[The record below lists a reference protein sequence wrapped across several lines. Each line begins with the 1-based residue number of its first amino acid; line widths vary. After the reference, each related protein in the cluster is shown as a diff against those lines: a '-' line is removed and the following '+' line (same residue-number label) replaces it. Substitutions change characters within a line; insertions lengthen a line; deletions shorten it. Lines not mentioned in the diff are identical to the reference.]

1 VILLCKRGII
11 LDRIN
16 FLKINHFL
24 SPSNFPPIISHG
36 WRTFLVL
43 ISRAYKVEL
52 DPNNKQCTA
61 LRQHCGA
68 ARHVWNWGLSEKK
81 RLYKETGKSPSAID
95 LHRKLNLLKKV
106 PKDQGGKPWLY
117 EASKCA
123 GQESLRDL
131 DKAFKN
137 FFRRCKQKNV
147 RRKGFPKFKSR
158 RKGLGTCRF
167 TGSIRASETHVQL
180 PRLGKIR
187 LKERGYLPTPE
198 NENVRVLSATV
209 SEKAGRWFVSFA
221 VKEEVTNPIPKV
233 KAKPVGID
241 VGISSLATCSDGTV
255 YENPRALRR
264 NLQRLRRFQRS
275 LSRKK
280 KGSQNRRKAIRRVQ
294 RLHYRVSCLRS
305 DSLHKATSEIVQR
318 YDLLGIETLNVFGML
333 KNRKLSR
340 ALSDTSMSEFLRQI
354 RYKAEWKGA
363 EVFEAPRFYPSSKTC
378 SSCGQV
384 KQGLALKDRVFRCD
398 FCGLV
403 IGRDLNAAINLK
415 ELARS
420 SRVTACGEE
429 SSGHGHWA
437 MTKLSSMKQEP
448 NTRTTHLSNFG

>member
-1 VILLCKRGII
+1 MGIAVK
-11 LDRIN
+11 
-16 FLKINHFL
+16 FLQV
-24 SPSNFPPIISHG
+24 
-36 WRTFLVL
+36 LVN
-43 ISRAYKVEL
+43 RAYKVEL
-52 DPNNKQCTA
+52 DPNNKQRSG
-61 LRQHCGA
+61 LVNHCGA
-68 ARHVWNWGLSEKK
+68 ARHVWNWGLSEKQ
-81 RLYKETGKSPSAID
+81 RLYKETGKSPSAVD
-95 LHRKLNLLKKV
+95 LHRELVGLKKT
-106 PKDQGGKPWLY
+106 PKNQGGKPWLY
-117 EASKCA
+117 ETSKCA
-123 GQESLRDL
+123 GQEALRNL
-131 DKAFKN
+131 DQAFKN

-147 RRKGFPKFKSR
+147 RKKGFPKFKSR

-167 TGSIRASETHVQL
+167 TGIVRASKTHVQL

-187 LKERGYLPTPE
+187 LKERGYLPLPE
-198 NENVRVLSATV
+198 NEGVKILSATV
-209 SEKAGRWFVSFA
+209 SERAGRWFVSLA
-221 VKEEVTNPIPKV
+221 VKEEISDPIPKV
-233 KAKPVGID
+233 KVKPVGID

-255 YENPRALRR
+255 YENPRALKK
-264 NLQRLRRFQRS
+264 NLKRLKRFQRS

-280 KGSQNRRKAIRRVQ
+280 KGSQNRRKAARRVQ
-294 RLHYRVSCLRS
+294 RLYFRVSCLRR
-305 DSLHKATSEIVQR
+305 DTLQKATSEIVQK
-318 YDLLGIETLNVFGML
+318 YDLLGIETLNVSGMM

-340 ALSDTSMSEFLRQI
+340 ALSDASMSEFLKQI

-363 EVFEAPRFYPSSKTC
+363 EVFEVPRFFPSSKTC
-378 SSCGQV
+378 SSCGQT
-384 KQGLALKDRVFRCD
+384 KQSLALKDRVFRCD